1 MKNEDIPLAVRMD
14 DKSIGDEMPTC
25 VGFGLDYER
34 GSIQKINVIGEGI
47 VMVKVGGFSLAGI
60 SSIAALDKAI
70 DEAIEPA
77 YMLINKK
84 AKRFFE

>member
-14 DKSIGDEMPTC
+14 GKSIADEMPTC

-47 VMVKVGGFSLAGI
+47 VTVKVGGFSLSGI
-60 SSIAALDKAI
+60 NSIAALDKAI
-70 DEAIEPA
+70 DEAVTPT

-84 AKRFFE
+84 ARRFFE